1 MSNQM
6 NKINKRIQEYIDNYQ
21 PEIKPDCGKHT
32 GNGIINRLKRN
43 RAKRLSKKLMGA
55 K

>member
-21 PEIKPDCGKHT
+21 PEIKMLGGSHIVISKT
-32 GNGIINRLKRN
+32 KRN
-43 RAKRLSKKLMGA
+43 QAKRLSRKLRGV